1 MDRLILVEK
10 LESLR
15 RCVRRV
21 ELRRADTVETL
32 QGDADR
38 QDILSLN
45 LTRAVQ
51 LCVDAAGIVIAD
63 SDEPAPQTMGQA
75 FDTLARMGVIDAAL
89 ARQMKRAVGFRN
101 IAVHD
106 YQVVD
111 WSIVFE
117 ITHRGLDDFRAFAKA
132 MDALLQSSQ
141 A

>member
-1 MDRLILVEK
+1 MDKLILIEK

-21 ELRRADTVETL
+21 ELRRADTVEAL
-32 QGDADR
+32 QSDADR
-38 QDILSLN
+38 QDILALN

-51 LCVDAAGIVIAD
+51 LCVDMAGILIAD

-75 FDTLARMGVIDAAL
+75 FETLARTGLIDETL
-89 ARQMKRAVGFRN
+89 ARRMKSAVGFRN

-106 YQVVD
+106 YRVVD
-111 WSIVFE
+111 WQIVFD

-132 MDALLQSSQ
+132 MDVLLGE
-141 A
+141 AGE